1 MAYRIILKDIGEL
14 DVPEKVKLSLKKRN
28 HALPLGSMAMD
39 RSSTFNLPATPNNNR
54 LLNLASSLL
63 VDASNKLATYTSVPA
78 LLVGSGVTWQ
88 GELYVDKVANGEY
101 SVVFTFG
108 DLVPLRSFL
117 SANARETNTI
127 SEVRKQW
134 YSVNTT
140 AGFQN
145 STQWG
150 AKAIPAGTTPVGST
164 ENDMQVLLYGYTNFS
179 GVMGNYHYP
188 SVNLKYLLARSAS
201 LFNIATR
208 GTIPELIASAP
219 KFPLI
224 DTVAKF
230 WQVRSTN
237 STTGNKDIRS
247 NIQIDGYGSYNDRR
261 VITAYWYDTLADYG
275 NGNEHVATIYGQYS
289 TKKTTLKMPKNLPS
303 DLFLVSV
310 GWSSR
315 PEPNTP
321 QSAIKFYGGY
331 SFKYDESASP
341 IIEGSPLAGKDV
353 DLPAV
358 NDYWYSE
365 DDTNKQHPNQNII
378 FFIRATDYIY
388 LWQETASA
396 WQELGLSPSP
406 NIAINNA
413 YTIGW
418 SQGELDFSESINS
431 MYNVF
436 YRLSDLLPDATYYQI
451 MCAVALATKRC
462 LDFRKVGYSVRFGF
476 TDFDSASHV
485 VDLTDK
491 LISVD
496 EVSTG
501 VLDLPES
508 VVFGFEYN
516 DRVPDDA
523 KSNRTISTLNID
535 KSVKIINVPFSTAVN
550 DEDNADVQDIVA
562 DSEAVTGYVSAD
574 GNNHTLMQLVNGIGV
589 GAYASVDS
597 IFYKIASASQKVKVK
612 AKMSAFELER
622 LDDFAVIQLNGQRYY
637 WHEITWSEIVATMTL
652 QKI

>member
-28 HALPLGSMAMD
+28 HALPLGNMAMD

-63 VDASNKLATYTSVPA
+63 VDASNKVATYTSMPA
-78 LLVGSGVTWQ
+78 MLVGSGVTWQ

-150 AKAIPAGTTPVGST
+150 AKAIPAGTTPIGNVD
-164 ENDMQVLLYGYTNFS
+164 NDMQVLLYGYTNYS
-179 GVMGNYHYP
+179 GVLGNYHYP
-188 SVNLKYLLARSAS
+188 STNLKYLLARSAS
-201 LFNIATR
+201 LFNIFTR

-224 DTVAKF
+224 DTTAMM
-230 WQVRSTN
+230 WQVRITN

-261 VITAYWYDTLADYG
+261 VITAYWYDTIADYQA
-275 NGNEHVATIYGQYS
+275 GNEHVATIYGQYT

-321 QSAIKFYGGY
+321 LSAIKFYGGY

-358 NDYWYSE
+358 NDYWYSA

-378 FFIRATDYIY
+378 FFVRATDYIY

-396 WQELGLSPSP
+396 WQELGLSPTP
-406 NIAINNA
+406 NISLTNA

-418 SQGELDFSESINS
+418 SQGELDFSESINN
-431 MYNVF
+431 MYNVY
-436 YRLSDLLPDATYYQI
+436 YRLSELLPDATYYQI
-451 MCAVALATKRC
+451 MCAVALSQALS
-462 LDFRKVGYSVRFGF
+462 LDFRPIAGTKRIGF
-476 TDFDSASHV
+476 TRYEDAQHV
-485 VDLTDK
+485 VDLTDI
-491 LISVD
+491 LITVD
-496 EVSTG
+496 EIATG

-508 VVFGFEYN
+508 VVFGFDYN
-516 DRVPDDA
+516 ERVPDDA
-523 KSNRTISTLNID
+523 KSNRYIRTLNID
-535 KSVKIINVPFSTAVN
+535 KSTKNINVPFSTAVN
-550 DEDNADVQDIVA
+550 DEDNADVQDIVP
-562 DSEAVTGYVSAD
+562 DSEAVSGYVSAD
-574 GNNHTLMQLVNGIGV
+574 GNNHTLMRLVNGIGV
-589 GAYASVDS
+589 GVYASVDG
-597 IFYKIASASQKVKVK
+597 IFSKIASASQKVKAKVK
-612 AKMSAFELER
+612 LSAFELER
-622 LDDFAVIQLNGQRYY
+622 LDDFALIQLNGQRYY
-637 WHEITWSEIVATMTL
+637 WHEITWAEGVATMTL

>member
-54 LLNLASSLL
+54 LFNLANSLL
-63 VDASNKLATYTSVPA
+63 IDVSSKVATYTSVPA
-78 LLVGSGVTWQ
+78 MLVGSGMTWQ
-88 GELYVDKVANGEY
+88 GELYVDKFAGGEY

-140 AGFQN
+140 AGMQN
-145 STQWG
+145 GTQWG
-150 AKAIPAGTTPVGST
+150 AKAIPEGTTPIGSV

-179 GVMGNYHYP
+179 GVLGNYHYP
-188 SVNLKYLLARSAS
+188 STNLKYLLERSAS
-201 LFNIATR
+201 LFNISTR

-224 DTVAKF
+224 DAVAKF

-237 STTGNKDIRS
+237 STTGNKEIRT
-247 NIQIDGYGSYNDRR
+247 NIHVEDYVAYNDRR
-261 VITAYWYDTLADYG
+261 TITAYWYDSIADYQAD
-275 NGNEHVATIYGQYS
+275 NEHVATIYGQYT

-303 DLFLVSV
+303 DLFLVSI
-310 GWSSR
+310 GWSSKR
-315 PEPNTP
+315 EPNTP

-341 IIEGSPLAGKDV
+341 IIEGSPLAGKDI

-378 FFIRATDYIY
+378 FFVRATDYIY

-413 YTIGW
+413 YEIGW
-418 SQGELDFSESINS
+418 SQGELVFSESINN
-431 MYNVF
+431 MYNVY

-451 MCAVALATKRC
+451 MCAMAFASARC
-462 LDFRKVGYSVRFGF
+462 LDFRPIGTTKRIGF
-476 TDFDSASHV
+476 AKFDDAQHV

-501 VLDLPES
+501 VLDLPEK
-508 VVFGFEYN
+508 VKFGFDYN
-516 DRVPDDA
+516 ERVPDDA
-523 KSNRTISTLNID
+523 KSNRTVSTLNID
-535 KSVKIINVPFSTAVN
+535 NSVKKINVPFSTATN

-562 DSEAVTGYVSAD
+562 DSEAVSGFVSAD
-574 GNNHTLMQLVNGIGV
+574 GKNHTLMRLVNGIGV
-589 GAYASVDS
+589 GVYASVDG
-597 IFYKIASASQKVKVK
+597 IFRQIAGKSQKVKVK
-612 AKMSAFELER
+612 VKLSAFELER
-622 LDDFAVIQLNGQRYY
+622 LDDFSVIQLNGQRYY
-637 WHEITWSEIVATMTL
+637 WHEITWAEGVATMIL

>member
-1 MAYRIILKDIGEL
+1 M
-14 DVPEKVKLSLKKRN
+14 DVPENVKLSLKKRN

-63 VDASNKLATYTSVPA
+63 VDASSKVATYNSVPA
-78 LLVGSGVTWQ
+78 LLVGSGVTWV
-88 GELYVDKVANGEY
+88 GELYVDKVAGGDY

-117 SANARETNTI
+117 AANARETNTI

-140 AGFQN
+140 AGMQN

-150 AKAIPAGTTPVGST
+150 AKAIPEGTTPIGST

-179 GVMGNYHYP
+179 GMLGNYHYP
-188 SVNLKYLLARSAS
+188 STNLKYLLERGAS
-201 LFNIATR
+201 LFGILPR

-224 DTVAKF
+224 DAVAKF

-237 STTGNKDIRS
+237 STTGNKEIRT
-247 NIQIDGYGSYNDRR
+247 NIHVEDYVSYNDRR
-261 VITAYWYDTLADYG
+261 TITAYWYDSIADYQ

-315 PEPNTP
+315 PGLNTP

-331 SFKYDESASP
+331 SFKYDWSATP

-365 DDTNKQHPNQNII
+365 DDTNKQHPNHNII
-378 FFIRATDYIY
+378 FFVRATDYIY

-406 NIAINNA
+406 NISLTNA

-418 SQGELDFSESINS
+418 SQGELDFGESINA
-431 MYNVF
+431 MYNVY
-436 YRLSDLLPDATYYQI
+436 YRLSDLLPDSTYYQI
-451 MCAVALATKRC
+451 MCAVAVAKGLC
-462 LDFRKVGYSVRFGF
+462 LDFRPLAGTKRFGF
-476 TDFDSASHV
+476 LKYDLVSHV

-496 EVSTG
+496 ELSTG

-508 VVFGFEYN
+508 VVFGFDYN
-516 DRVPDDA
+516 ERVPDDA
-523 KSNRTISTLNID
+523 KSNRTINTLNID
-535 KSVKIINVPFSTAVN
+535 KSVKKINVPFSTATN
-550 DEDNADVQDIVA
+550 DEDNADVHDIVA
-562 DSEAVTGYVSAD
+562 DSEAVSGYVSAD
-574 GNNHTLMQLVNGIGV
+574 GKNHTLMQLINGIGV
-589 GAYASVDS
+589 GVYASVDG
-597 IFYKIASASQKVKVK
+597 IFRQIASKSQKVKVK
-612 AKMSAFELER
+612 VKLSAFELDR

-637 WHEITWSEIVATMTL
+637 WQEITWSEGVATMTL

>member
-1 MAYRIILKDIGEL
+1 MAYRIILPNVGEL

-54 LLNLASSLL
+54 LLNLAGSLL
-63 VDASNKLATYTSVPA
+63 VDASSKVATYTSVPA
-78 LLVGSGVTWQ
+78 TLLGSGIAWN
-88 GELYVDKVANGEY
+88 GELYIDKVANGEY

-134 YSVNTT
+134 YTVQTS
-140 AGFQN
+140 AGVQN

-150 AKAIPAGTTPVGST
+150 AKAIPEGTTPT
-164 ENDMQVLLYGYTNFS
+164 INDDEMQVLLYEYTNAS
-179 GVMGNYHYP
+179 GTLGNYHYP
-188 SVNLKYLLARSAS
+188 STNLKYLLERGAS
-201 LFNIATR
+201 LFGITRR

-224 DTVAKF
+224 EATANL
-230 WQVRSTN
+230 WQERRTN
-237 STTGNKDIRS
+237 STTGNKDIRLNVLLDGMGS
-247 NIQIDGYGSYNDRR
+247 NNERK
-261 VITAYWYDTLADYG
+261 VLTAYWYESVNDYHA
-275 NGNEHVATIYGQYS
+275 GNEHIATIYGQYS
-289 TKKTTLKMPKNLPS
+289 SEKTTLKIPKDFPS
-303 DLFLVSV
+303 DLFIVSV

-315 PEPNTP
+315 PELNTP

-331 SFKYDESASP
+331 SFKYAGSGGAK
-341 IIEGSPLAGKDV
+341 IEGSPLAGKDV
-353 DLPAV
+353 ELPAV
-358 NDYWYSE
+358 SDYWYSE
-365 DDTNKQHPNQNII
+365 DDTNKQHPNQNVV
-378 FFIRATDYIY
+378 FLIRATDYKY
-388 LWQETASA
+388 MYDGPNST
-396 WQELGLSPSP
+396 WQELGISPTP
-406 NIAINNA
+406 NISSSNG
-413 YTIGW
+413 YKIGW
-418 SQGELDFSESINS
+418 KQGTLDFNKSINS

-612 AKMSAFELER
+612 VKMSAFELER

-637 WHEITWSEIVATMTL
+637 WHEITWAEGVATMTL

>member
-1 MAYRIILKDIGEL
+1 MAYRIVLPNIGEL
-14 DVPEKVKLSLKKRN
+14 DIPEKVKLSLKKRN

-39 RSSTFNLPATPNNNR
+39 RTSTFNLPATPNNNR

-63 VDASNKLATYTSVPA
+63 VDASSKVATYTSVPA
-78 LLVGSGVTWQ
+78 MLVGSGVTWQ
-88 GELYVDKVANGEY
+88 GELYVDKVAGGEY

-127 SEVRKQW
+127 SEVRRQW
-134 YSVNTT
+134 YTVHTSAGAQNT
-140 AGFQN
+140 
-145 STQWG
+145 TQWG
-150 AKAIPAGTTPVGST
+150 AKAIPEGTTPIGNV
-164 ENDMQVLLYGYTNFS
+164 ENDMQVLLYAYTNAS
-179 GVMGNYHYP
+179 GTLGNYHYP
-188 SVNLKYLLARSAS
+188 SVNLKYLLERSAS
-201 LFNIATR
+201 LYNILAR

-224 DTVAKF
+224 DAVAKF

-237 STTGNKDIRS
+237 STTGNKEIRT
-247 NIQIDGYGSYNDRR
+247 NIHVEDYVAYNDRR
-261 VITAYWYDTLADYG
+261 AITAYWYDSIADYQD
-275 NGNEHVATIYGQYS
+275 GNEHVATIYGQYS

-315 PEPNTP
+315 PELNTP

-358 NDYWYSE
+358 NDFWFSE

-378 FFIRATDYIY
+378 FFVRASDYIY

-418 SQGELDFSESINS
+418 SQGELEFSESINN
-431 MYNVF
+431 MYNVY

-451 MCAVALATKRC
+451 MCAVAVAKGLC
-462 LDFRKVGYSVRFGF
+462 LDFRPLAGKKRFGF
-476 TDFDSASHV
+476 TKFDLASNV

-508 VVFGFEYN
+508 IEFGYDYN
-516 DRVPDDA
+516 ERVPDDA
-523 KSNRTISTLNID
+523 KSNWVINTLNID
-535 KSVKIINVPFSTAVN
+535 KSVKKINLPFSTAVN

-574 GNNHTLMQLVNGIGV
+574 GNNHTIMQLINGIGV
-589 GAYASVDS
+589 GVGASINS
-597 IFYKIASASQKVKVK
+597 IISRIASKSQKVKVK
-612 AKMSAFELER
+612 VKLSAFELER

-637 WHEITWSEIVATMTL
+637 WHDITWAEGVATMTL

>member
-1 MAYRIILKDIGEL
+1 MAYRIVLPNIGEL

-63 VDASNKLATYTSVPA
+63 VDASSKVATYTSVPA
-78 LLVGSGVTWQ
+78 LLVGSGITWQ
-88 GELYVDKVANGEY
+88 GELYVDKVAGGEY

-127 SEVRKQW
+127 SEVRKSW
-134 YSVNTT
+134 YSVHTT
-140 AGFQN
+140 AGYQN

-150 AKAIPAGTTPVGST
+150 AKAIPEGTTPIGNVD
-164 ENDMQVLLYGYTNFS
+164 NDMQVLLYAYTNAS
-179 GVMGNYHYP
+179 GTLGNYHYP
-188 SVNLKYLLARSAS
+188 STNLKYLLERSAS
-201 LFNIATR
+201 LYNILAR

-224 DTVAKF
+224 DATAKF

-237 STTGNKDIRS
+237 STTGDKEIRT
-247 NIQIDGYGSYNDRR
+247 NIHVEDYVAYNDRR
-261 VITAYWYDTLADYG
+261 TITAYWYDSIADYQDG
-275 NGNEHVATIYGQYS
+275 TEHVATIYGQYS
-289 TKKTTLKMPKNLPS
+289 SKKTTLKMPKNLPS

-315 PEPNTP
+315 PELNTP

-365 DDTNKQHPNQNII
+365 DDTDKQHPNQNII
-378 FFIRATDYIY
+378 FFVRATDYVY

-406 NIAINNA
+406 NISISNG

-418 SQGELDFSESINS
+418 KQGELDFSESINN
-431 MYNVF
+431 MYNVY

-451 MCAVALATKRC
+451 MCAVAVAKGLC
-462 LDFRKVGYSVRFGF
+462 LDFRKVGNTNRFGF
-476 TDFDSASHV
+476 VSFDSESHV
-485 VDLTDK
+485 EDLTDK

-496 EVSTG
+496 EVTTG

-508 VVFGFEYN
+508 IVFGFDYN

-523 KSNRTISTLNID
+523 MSNWIVSTLNID
-535 KSVKIINVPFSTAVN
+535 KSIKKINVPFSTAVN

-562 DSEAVTGYVSAD
+562 DSEAVSGYVSAD
-574 GNNHTLMQLVNGIGV
+574 GKNHTIMRIVNGIGV
-589 GAYASVDS
+589 GVGASINPIIS
-597 IFYKIASASQKVKVK
+597 RIASASQKVKVK
-612 AKMSAFELER
+612 VKLSAFELER

-637 WHEITWSEIVATMTL
+637 WHEITWSEGVATMTL

>member
-1 MAYRIILKDIGEL
+1 MAYRIIIKDIGEL
-14 DVPEKVKLSLKKRN
+14 DVPENVKLSLKKRN

-39 RSSTFNLPATPNNNR
+39 RSSTFNLPSTPTNNR

-63 VDASNKLATYTSVPA
+63 VDASSKVATYTSMPA
-78 LLVGSGVTWQ
+78 MLVGSGVTWQ
-88 GELYVDKVANGEY
+88 GELYVDKVVGGEY

-140 AGFQN
+140 AGMQN

-150 AKAIPAGTTPVGST
+150 ANSIPAGTTPIGSID
-164 ENDMQVLLYGYTNFS
+164 NDMQVLLYGYTNSS
-179 GVMGNYHYP
+179 GVLGNYHYP
-188 SVNLKYLLARSAS
+188 STNLKYLLERSAS
-201 LFNIATR
+201 LFNIYTR
-208 GTIPELIASAP
+208 GKIPELIASAP
-219 KFPLI
+219 RFPLI
-224 DTVAKF
+224 DAVAKF

-237 STTGNKDIRS
+237 STTGNKEIRT
-247 NIQIDGYGSYNDRR
+247 NIHVEDYVAYNDRR
-261 VITAYWYDTLADYG
+261 TITAYWYDSIADYQD
-275 NGNEHVATIYGQYS
+275 GNEHVATIYGQYS
-289 TKKTTLKMPKNLPS
+289 TKKTTLKIPKNLPS

-331 SFKYDESASP
+331 SFKYDGSASP

-365 DDTNKQHPNQNII
+365 DDANKQHPNHNII
-378 FFIRATDYIY
+378 FFVRATDYIY

-406 NIAINNA
+406 NISVNNA

-418 SQGELDFSESINS
+418 SQGELDFIESINN
-431 MYNVF
+431 MYNVY

-451 MCAVALATKRC
+451 MCAVALSSALC
-462 LDFRKVGYSVRFGF
+462 LDFRPIGGTKRIGF
-476 TDFDSASHV
+476 SRYELTQHV
-485 VDLTDK
+485 VDLTDT
-491 LISVD
+491 LISVA
-496 EVSTG
+496 EITTG
-501 VLDLPES
+501 VLDFPES
-508 VVFGFEYN
+508 VVFGFDYN
-516 DRVPDDA
+516 ERVPDDA
-523 KSNRTISTLNID
+523 KSNSIIRTLNID
-535 KSVKIINVPFSTAVN
+535 KNFKNINVPFSSAVN

-562 DSEAVTGYVSAD
+562 DSEAVTGYMSAD
-574 GNNHTLMQLVNGIGV
+574 GKNHTLMRLVNGIGV
-589 GAYASVDS
+589 GVYASLDG
-597 IFYKIASASQKVKVK
+597 IFSKIASKSQKVKIKVK
-612 AKMSAFELER
+612 LSAFELER

-637 WHEITWSEIVATMTL
+637 WHDITWAEGVATMTL

>member
-1 MAYRIILKDIGEL
+1 MAYRIVLPNLGEL

-39 RSSTFNLPATPNNNR
+39 RSSTFSLPTTPNNNR

-63 VDASNKLATYTSVPA
+63 VDASSKVATYTIVPA
-78 LLVGSGVTWQ
+78 VLVGSGVTWQ

-150 AKAIPAGTTPVGST
+150 AKAIPAGTTPIGNVD
-164 ENDMQVLLYGYTNFS
+164 NDMQVLLYGYTNFS
-179 GVMGNYHYP
+179 GVLGNYHYP
-188 SVNLKYLLARSAS
+188 STNLKYLLERGAS
-201 LFNIATR
+201 LFGIHKR
-208 GTIPELIASAP
+208 GTIPELIASSP

-224 DTVAKF
+224 EATAKF

-237 STTGNKDIRS
+237 STTGSKDIRS
-247 NIQIDGYGSYNDRR
+247 NIQLEGYGSYNDRK
-261 VITAYWYDTLADYG
+261 VMTAYWYESIADYQA
-275 NGNEHVATIYGQYS
+275 GNEHVATIYGQYS
-289 TKKTTLKMPKNLPS
+289 TKKTTLKIPKNFPS

-315 PEPNTP
+315 PELNTP
-321 QSAIKFYGGY
+321 QSALNFYGGY
-331 SFKYDESASP
+331 SFMYSGSGGAK
-341 IIEGSPLAGKDV
+341 INGSPLAGKDV

-358 NDYWYSE
+358 NDYWYSA
-365 DDTNKQHPNQNII
+365 DDTNKLHPNLNIV
-378 FFIRATDYIY
+378 FLIRATDYKY
-388 LWQETASA
+388 MYDGPNST

-406 NIAINNA
+406 NISLPNA

-418 SQGELDFSESINS
+418 SQGDLDFSESINN
-431 MYNVF
+431 MYNVY
-436 YRLSDLLPDATYYQI
+436 YRLSDLLPDATYFQI
-451 MCAVALATKRC
+451 MCAVALASALC
-462 LDFRKVGYSVRFGF
+462 LDFRPIGAVKRIGF
-476 TDFDSASHV
+476 ARYEEAQHV

-496 EVSTG
+496 EISTG
-501 VLDLPES
+501 VLDLPE
-508 VVFGFEYN
+508 VVAFGFEYN
-516 DRVPDDA
+516 ERVPDDA
-523 KSNRTISTLNID
+523 KSNRIIRTLNID
-535 KSVKIINVPFSTAVN
+535 KSVKNINVPFSTAVN
-550 DEDNADVQDIVA
+550 YEDNADVQDLVA
-562 DSEAVTGYVSAD
+562 DSEAVSGYVSAD
-574 GNNHTLMQLVNGIGV
+574 GKNHTLMRLVNGIGV
-589 GAYASVDS
+589 GVYASVDG
-597 IFYKIASASQKVKVK
+597 IFNKIASASQKVKVK
-612 AKMSAFELER
+612 VKLSAFELER
-622 LDDFAVIQLNGQRYY
+622 LDDFALIQLNGQRYY
-637 WHEITWSEIVATMTL
+637 WHEITWAEGVATMIL

>member
-1 MAYRIILKDIGEL
+1 MAYRIVLPNIGEL

-63 VDASNKLATYTSVPA
+63 VDASNKVATYTSVPA
-78 LLVGSGVTWQ
+78 LLVGSGITWQ
-88 GELYVDKVANGEY
+88 GELYVDKVAGGEY

-127 SEVRKQW
+127 SEVRRQW

-140 AGFQN
+140 AGMQN

-150 AKAIPAGTTPVGST
+150 AKAIPEGTTPVGST

-179 GVMGNYHYP
+179 GVLGNYHYP
-188 SVNLKYLLARSAS
+188 STNLKYLLERSAS
-201 LFNIATR
+201 LFGIR
-208 GTIPELIASAP
+208 RSGTIPELIASAP

-224 DTVAKF
+224 DAVAKF

-237 STTGNKDIRS
+237 STTGYKEIRT
-247 NIQIDGYGSYNDRR
+247 NIHVEDYVAYNDRR
-261 VITAYWYDTLADYG
+261 TITAYWYDSIADYQDG
-275 NGNEHVATIYGQYS
+275 KEHVATIYGQYS
-289 TKKTTLKMPKNLPS
+289 TTKTTLKMPKNLPS

-331 SFKYDESASP
+331 SFKYDGSESP
-341 IIEGSPLAGKDV
+341 NIEGSPLAGKDV
-353 DLPAV
+353 DLPVV
-358 NDYWYSE
+358 NDFWYSE

-378 FFIRATDYIY
+378 FFVRATDYKY

-406 NIAINNA
+406 NISINNG

-418 SQGELDFSESINS
+418 KQGELDFDESINS
-431 MYNVF
+431 MYNVY

-451 MCAVALATKRC
+451 MCAVAVAKGNC
-462 LDFRKVGYSVRFGF
+462 LDFRKVGNTNRFGF
-476 TDFDSASHV
+476 VSFDSESHV
-485 VDLTDK
+485 EDLTDK

-496 EVSTG
+496 EVTTG
-501 VLDLPES
+501 VLDLPEK
-508 VVFGFEYN
+508 VEFGFDYN
-516 DRVPDDA
+516 ERVSDDA
-523 KSNRTISTLNID
+523 KSNWIVRTLNID
-535 KSVKIINVPFSTAVN
+535 KSDKKINVPFSTAVN
-550 DEDNADVQDIVA
+550 DEDNADVQDLVA

-574 GNNHTLMQLVNGIGV
+574 SKNHTLMQLVNGIGV
-589 GAYASVDS
+589 GVGASINS
-597 IFYKIASASQKVKVK
+597 IISRIASASQKVKVK
-612 AKMSAFELER
+612 VKLSAFELER

-637 WHEITWSEIVATMTL
+637 WHEITWAEGVATMTL

>member
-39 RSSTFNLPATPNNNR
+39 RSSTFSLPATSNNNR

-63 VDASNKLATYTSVPA
+63 VDASSKVATYTSMPA
-78 LLVGSGVTWQ
+78 MLVGSGVTWQ

-117 SANARETNTI
+117 SANAREVNTI

-140 AGFQN
+140 AGYQN

-150 AKAIPAGTTPVGST
+150 AKAIPAGTTPIGNVD
-164 ENDMQVLLYGYTNFS
+164 NDMQVLLYGYTNFS
-179 GVMGNYHYP
+179 GVLGNYHYP
-188 SVNLKYLLARSAS
+188 STNLKYLLERSAS
-201 LFNIATR
+201 LFNIYTR
-208 GTIPELIASAP
+208 GAVPELIASAP

-224 DTVAKF
+224 DATAKF
-230 WQVRSTN
+230 WQARNTN
-237 STTGNKDIRS
+237 SSTGNKDIRT
-247 NIQIDGYGSYNDRR
+247 NIQVENYVAYNDRR
-261 VITAYWYDTLADYG
+261 TMTAFWYDSIADYQD
-275 NGNEHVATIYGQYS
+275 GNEHIATIYGQYS
-289 TKKTTLKMPKNLPS
+289 SKKTTLKMPKDLPS

-353 DLPAV
+353 ELPAV
-358 NDYWYSE
+358 NDFWYSE
-365 DDTNKQHPNQNII
+365 DDANKQHPNQNII
-378 FFIRATDYIY
+378 FFIRSTDYIY

-396 WQELGLSPSP
+396 WQELGLSPTP
-406 NIAINNA
+406 NISLSNA

-431 MYNVF
+431 MYNVY

-451 MCAVALATKRC
+451 MCAVALSSALC
-462 LDFRKVGYSVRFGF
+462 LDFRPIGGIKRIGF
-476 TDFDSASHV
+476 ARYELTQHV

-491 LISVD
+491 LMSVD

-508 VVFGFEYN
+508 VVFGYDYN
-516 DRVPDDA
+516 ERVPDDA
-523 KSNRTISTLNID
+523 KSNRTIRTLNID
-535 KSVKIINVPFSTAVN
+535 KSTKNINVPFSTAVN
-550 DEDNADVQDIVA
+550 DGDNADVQDIIA
-562 DSEAVTGYVSAD
+562 DSDSVSGYVSAD
-574 GNNHTLMQLVNGIGV
+574 GKNHTLMQLVNGIGIGV
-589 GAYASVDS
+589 YASVDGIFRS
-597 IFYKIASASQKVKVK
+597 IAEASQKVKVK
-612 AKMSAFELER
+612 VKLSAFELER
-622 LDDFAVIQLNGQRYY
+622 LDDFAVLQINGQRYY
-637 WHEITWSEIVATMTL
+637 WHEITWAEGVATMTL

>member
-1 MAYRIILKDIGEL
+1 MAYRIVLPNIGEL

-63 VDASNKLATYTSVPA
+63 VDASSKVATYTSVPA
-78 LLVGSGVTWQ
+78 LLVGSGITWQ

-108 DLVPLRSFL
+108 ELVPLRSFL

-127 SEVRKQW
+127 SEVRRQW

-140 AGFQN
+140 AGYQN

-150 AKAIPAGTTPVGST
+150 AKAIPEGTTPIGST

-179 GVMGNYHYP
+179 GVLGDYHYP
-188 SVNLKYLLARSAS
+188 STNLKYLLERSAS
-201 LFNIATR
+201 LYNILAR

-224 DTVAKF
+224 DAVAKF

-237 STTGNKDIRS
+237 STTGNKEIRTG
-247 NIQIDGYGSYNDRR
+247 IHVEDYVAYNDRR
-261 VITAYWYDTLADYG
+261 TITAYWYDSIADYQD
-275 NGNEHVATIYGQYS
+275 GNEHVATIYGQYS
-289 TKKTTLKMPKNLPS
+289 SKKTTLKMPKNFPS

-315 PEPNTP
+315 PELNTP

-378 FFIRATDYIY
+378 FFVRATDYIY

-418 SQGELDFSESINS
+418 KQGELDFSESINN
-431 MYNVF
+431 MYNVY
-436 YRLSDLLPDATYYQI
+436 YRLSDLLPDATYFQI
-451 MCAVALATKRC
+451 MCAVAVAKGMC
-462 LDFRKVGYSVRFGF
+462 LDFRKIGNTYRFGF
-476 TDFDSASHV
+476 VSFDSASHF
-485 VDLTDK
+485 VDLTGK
-491 LISVD
+491 LISID

-508 VVFGFEYN
+508 IEFGYDYN
-516 DRVPDDA
+516 ERVPDDA
-523 KSNRTISTLNID
+523 KSNWIVRTLNID
-535 KSVKIINVPFSTAVN
+535 KNVKKINVPFSTAVN

-562 DSEAVTGYVSAD
+562 DSEAVAGYVSAD
-574 GNNHTLMQLVNGIGV
+574 SKNHTLMQLINGIGV
-589 GAYASVDS
+589 GIGANINS
-597 IFYKIASASQKVKVK
+597 IISRIARASQKVKVK
-612 AKMSAFELER
+612 VKLSAFELER

-637 WHEITWSEIVATMTL
+637 WHEITWAEGVATMTL